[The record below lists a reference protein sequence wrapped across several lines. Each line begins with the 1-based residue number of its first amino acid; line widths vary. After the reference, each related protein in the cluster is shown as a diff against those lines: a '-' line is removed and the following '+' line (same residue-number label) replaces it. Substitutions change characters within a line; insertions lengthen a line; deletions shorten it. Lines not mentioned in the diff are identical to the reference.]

1 MVFSSEYCKIF
12 KFFYRA
18 PPVAASASAF
28 SLTDVSQIDG
38 NKTFLSQAK
47 GSQLNNENQQV
58 LGTGSREDKE
68 HCHDIIDEKGKCRE
82 CKWNQ

>member
-1 MVFSSEYCKIF
+1 M
-12 KFFYRA
+12 
-18 PPVAASASAF
+18 AASTSAF

-68 HCHDIIDEKGKCRE
+68 HCDDIIDEKGKCRE